1 MRDRDLL
8 YWIVWGGLCFWLPS
22 VVSVALDPHPNEL
35 GLLRTCIFL
44 PLAGSASLCAA
55 SWIAAKHPPRWGWIL
70 AGIYILGPILLFS
83 LLASSVILRS
93 SLFFGKASKY
103 SLHFLYPHFLGF
115 LEGITRMTLICLA
128 FMIPSLLIAALGLL
142 AMCLRYPPRSFQ
154 G

>member
-83 LLASSVILRS
+83 LLASSVIQ
-93 SLFFGKASKY
+93 LFFDPA
-103 SLHFLYPHFLGF
+103 FF
-115 LEGITRMTLICLA
+115 LERH
-128 FMIPSLLIAALGLL
+128 PSIHFILSTHISLVSLKG
-142 AMCLRYPPRSFQ
+142 
-154 G
+154 